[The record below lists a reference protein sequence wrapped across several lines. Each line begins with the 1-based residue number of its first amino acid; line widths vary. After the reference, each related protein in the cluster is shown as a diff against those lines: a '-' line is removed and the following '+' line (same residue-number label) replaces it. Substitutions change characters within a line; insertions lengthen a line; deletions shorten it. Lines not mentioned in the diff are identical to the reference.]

1 MNKRKEEIDITPST
15 SIYTIFKN
23 FNYKPVDAIAEFIDN
38 STQSY
43 KDQRDFLYN
52 SVPIIYII
60 WSYFIKK
67 IFLN

>member
-1 MNKRKEEIDITPST
+1 MDKRKREIDITPST

-43 KDQRDFLYN
+43 KDQKNLLVN
-52 SVPIIYII
+52 HVPIIFIV

-67 IFLN
+67 TFLN